1 MPALPN
7 VDIVRNPMDKQL
19 AHILELFLEKL
30 KINDL
35 FVLDI
40 EIFNYIY
47 IHWKGDSYKN
57 CTNVC

>member
-7 VDIVRNPMDKQL
+7 VDIGRNPMDKQL

-30 KINDL
+30 KIHDL

-40 EIFNYIY
+40 EIFN
-47 IHWKGDSYKN
+47 
-57 CTNVC
+57 

>member
-19 AHILELFLEKL
+19 AHILELFLETL

-47 IHWKGDSYKN
+47 IH
-57 CTNVC
+57 